1 MSHTQ
6 PSPTAGVAPHHAAAH
21 LAAHA
26 QAQAQANG
34 HMSAIPVQGQKGV
47 PSLTTAQKIA
57 TLNEQVWLQIGK
69 EYPILYLKLAIT
81 DSVSR
86 L

>member
-6 PSPTAGVAPHHAAAH
+6 PSPTAGVAPHHAVAH
-21 LAAHA
+21 LAA

-34 HMSAIPVQGQKGV
+34 HMSGIPVQGQKGV
-47 PSLTTAQKIA
+47 PTLTTAQKIA

-69 EYPILYLKLAIT
+69 DHRSYAEIGEC
-81 DSVSR
+81 
-86 L
+86 

>member
-26 QAQAQANG
+26 QAQANG

-47 PSLTTAQKIA
+47 PALTTTQKIA
-57 TLNEQVWLQIGK
+57 GLNEQVWLSIGMDR
-69 EYPILYLKLAIT
+69 ERDYLTGKY
-81 DSVSR
+81 
-86 L
+86 